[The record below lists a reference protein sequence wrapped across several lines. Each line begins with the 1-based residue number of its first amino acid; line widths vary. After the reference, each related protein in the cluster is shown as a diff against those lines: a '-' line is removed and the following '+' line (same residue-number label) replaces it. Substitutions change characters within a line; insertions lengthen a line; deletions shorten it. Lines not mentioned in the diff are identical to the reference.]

1 MTRMTGIV
9 LCAVLLAAAGVAG
22 AAPPPSQRERD
33 MARLERDL
41 DKVALTAEQKQK
53 IHALLEAA
61 KKEQES
67 IEERLRAEFKEM
79 RGLLDKETPDEQAV
93 LRQADKIGELR
104 TAQHK
109 SKLRTRLQVQAQL
122 TPEQRAKLREARRG
136 GGFAAPRTPATTP
149 PAAKTPAGG

>member
-9 LCAVLLAAAGVAG
+9 LCAVLVAAAGAAG

-61 KKEQES
+61 RKEQES
-67 IEERLRAEFKEM
+67 LEERLRAEFKEL
-79 RGLLDKETPDEQAV
+79 RGLLEKETPDEQAV

-136 GGFAAPRTPATTP
+136 GGIAPRTPAATT